1 MATIHSTNAISL
13 RVQLQQLGRRIR
25 ALRNFLSMQEG
36 THVDGSKAD
45 LELLLNQQGDLQRR
59 LDKLSHSSGQRDH
72 RMTSALWADLEGLK
86 EALEAWIDRQD
97 RQFLSRQ

>member
-1 MATIHSTNAISL
+1 MTTIHSTNALSL

-25 ALRNFLSMQEG
+25 ALRDFLAMQED
-36 THVDGSKAD
+36 THVGGSKAD
-45 LELLLNQQGDLQRR
+45 LQLLLNQQADLQLR
-59 LDKLSHSSGQRDH
+59 LEKLSHSSGQRDH

-86 EALEAWIDRQD
+86 EALEAWIERQD